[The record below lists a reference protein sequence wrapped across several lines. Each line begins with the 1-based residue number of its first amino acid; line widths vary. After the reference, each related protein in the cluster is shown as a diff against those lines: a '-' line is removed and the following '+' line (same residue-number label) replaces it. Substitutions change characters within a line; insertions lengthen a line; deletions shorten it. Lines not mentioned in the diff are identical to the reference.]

1 MGIRLARWLAT
12 TQRSSFGPSGRGAA
26 QLLRATC
33 CLAALV
39 LALCAVPPTAAKA
52 VPPQRSLGTGA
63 WCWFA
68 DPRGVHYEGAH
79 RRTYIGWVADDG
91 DIKVSAFDHDSGIPT
106 TVVLHSKLQ
115 IDDHTNPA
123 LLVWPDGRIEVF
135 YAGHNGDRMYYRVT
149 RNPEDITSWEPE
161 ATISTNTSGHFGFT
175 YPNPIRLSAEAKTYL
190 FWRGGNWNPTSRPGR
205 TARAPGR
212 GRGT

>member
-1 MGIRLARWLAT
+1 MGIRFARSPLLTLAAVSVFSVRARLPCRGDGQRADWLVPTLAT

-26 QLLRATC
+26 RLLRAAC
-33 CLAALV
+33 CVAALV
-39 LALCAVPPTAAKA
+39 LALCVVLPAAAQA
-52 VPPQRSLGTGA
+52 VPPQHSLGTGA

-115 IDDHTNPA
+115 VDDHTNPA
-123 LLVWPDGRIEVF
+123 LLVC
-135 YAGHNGDRMYYRVT
+135 AGWA
-149 RNPEDITSWEPE
+149 S
-161 ATISTNTSGHFGFT
+161 
-175 YPNPIRLSAEAKTYL
+175 
-190 FWRGGNWNPTSRPGR
+190 
-205 TARAPGR
+205 
-212 GRGT
+212 